1 MISLDKEIFSMDYL
15 VFYGV
20 SGNILEGTE
29 K

>member
-1 MISLDKEIFSMDYL
+1 MISLDKEIFSMDSL

-29 K
+29 N